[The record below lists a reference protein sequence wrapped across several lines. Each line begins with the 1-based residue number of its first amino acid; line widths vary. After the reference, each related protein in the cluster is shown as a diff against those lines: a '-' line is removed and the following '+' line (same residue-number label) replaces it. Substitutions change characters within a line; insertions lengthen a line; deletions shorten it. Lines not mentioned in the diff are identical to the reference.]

1 MLKLIFR
8 LSHFC
13 GTIAEPTTSV
23 TNEVQIRFFA
33 QGALFKQN
41 NKPPKL
47 EVLYTAFREVMDPS
61 KYLVMFPLNRNL
73 LPVYLV
79 FMISIHCHIQ

>member
-1 MLKLIFR
+1 MFR

-33 QGALFKQN
+33 QGALLKHN

-47 EVLYTAFREVMDPS
+47 EVLYTAFREVNDPS
-61 KYLVMFPLNRNL
+61 KYTTTKGGESDRLFFLWET
-73 LPVYLV
+73 
-79 FMISIHCHIQ
+79 S